1 MKDYS
6 NYHNVSINDKIT
18 HDGKLIFEYGLDGYE
33 GYNVQLN
40 GINTKVL
47 IYNSF
52 SDKEGT
58 SKYIIGRIEEIERGL
73 TVKWNSENW
82 LIISK
87 PDDNK
92 IYRKAVIKLCNSNF
106 PLPGTETKTLLGYD
120 SSNRPVYDTV
130 TSPPTL
136 LPCIVESTIYLP
148 NDSQPIILPN
158 GKILITIPYTVNDAI
173 AENKGFEMYGEQYKI
188 IGIDRSQ
195 SVEGVGL
202 MILHCERVI

>member
-6 NYHNVSINDKIT
+6 NYHNTSINDKIA

-33 GYNVQLN
+33 GYNVQLD
-40 GINTKVL
+40 GIDTKVL

-73 TVKWNSENW
+73 TVKWNNENW
-82 LIISK
+82 MIMSK

-106 PLPGTETKTLLGYD
+106 PLPGTETKTKIGTD
-120 SSNRPVYDTV
+120 SSGRPVYDTV
-130 TSPPTL
+130 LSPPTL

-148 NDSQPIILPN
+148 NDSQTIQLPN
-158 GKILITIPYTVNDAI
+158 GKILVTIPHTVNDAI
-173 AENKGFEMYGEQYKI
+173 AENKEFEMYGERYKI
-188 IGIDRSQ
+188 VGIDRSQ
-195 SVEGVGL
+195 SVDGVGL
-202 MILHCERVI
+202 MILHCERVV